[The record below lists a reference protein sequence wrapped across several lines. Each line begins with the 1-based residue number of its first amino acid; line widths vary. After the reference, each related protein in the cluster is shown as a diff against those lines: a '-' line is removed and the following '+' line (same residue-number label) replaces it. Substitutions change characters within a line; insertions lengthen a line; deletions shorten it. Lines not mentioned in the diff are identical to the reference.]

1 MKYIPLAEQD
11 KAEILKQ
18 IGVSDIEKLFES
30 IPKNL
35 RVNSDLDYPKAQS
48 EMEIRRTFDK
58 LESLSPRPDMS
69 FAGCGIYQH
78 DLPAIIPNIQGRAEF
93 ATAYTPY
100 QPEIS
105 QGLLQCIFE
114 FQTLACQ
121 LTETELSNAS
131 LYDGATSLGEAVLMA
146 LRIQKKNEGKILITG
161 ALHPHYEQ
169 VLNTYGS
176 AFADKMEVLELNQDR
191 LDLAKL
197 KAKLQSER
205 IDVLVT
211 QSPNVFGC
219 LEDYDEIGKLLKAHP
234 KTLWVTSTMEPLVW
248 GLLKGPGA
256 FGAHIVTA
264 EGQSFGNASY
274 LGGSSYG
281 FFCTKNEFIRNLP
294 GRLVGETVDEESK
307 RAFTLTFATREQFIR
322 RGRATSNICTNN
334 NLNMLAGLI
343 HLCSLGKAGI
353 REMASQ
359 NLSKTEYLKSRLPAD
374 RLSGSP
380 TFNEF
385 TIETKTPAATLV
397 ERSSNQNWICG
408 VDLGRFKSEWKH
420 KLLIHISELHT
431 KEQIDQLASFLLKE
445 VA

>member
-397 ERSSNQNWICG
+397 ERSSNRNWICG

>member
-131 LYDGATSLGEAVLMA
+131 LYDGATSLGEAVSMA

>member
-18 IGVSDIEKLFES
+18 IGVSDVEQLFAS

-35 RVNSDLDYPKAQS
+35 RVDSNLDYPKAQS

-58 LESLSPRPDMS
+58 LESLSPRPDIS

-146 LRIQKKNEGKILITG
+146 LRIQKKNEGKILTTG

-169 VLNTYGS
+169 VLNTYCS
-176 AFADKMEVLELNQDR
+176 AFADKMELLELNGDR
-191 LDLAKL
+191 LDLVKL
-197 KAKLQSER
+197 KKKLESER
-205 IDVLVT
+205 IDILVT
-211 QSPNVFGC
+211 QSPNIFGC
-219 LEDYDEIGKLLKAHP
+219 IEDYEEIGKLLKTHP
-234 KTLWVTSTMEPLVW
+234 NTLWVTSTMEPLVW

-264 EGQSFGNASY
+264 EGQSFGNAAY

-294 GRLVGETVDEESK
+294 GRLVGETLDEESK

-343 HLCSLGKAGI
+343 HLCSLGKNGI
-353 REMASQ
+353 REMATQ
-359 NLSKTEYLKSRLPAD
+359 NLSKTEYLKSKLPSEC
-374 RLSGSP
+374 LMSSP

-385 TIETKTPAATLV
+385 TIETKMPAATLV
-397 ERSSNQNWICG
+397 ERSSSQNWICG